1 MTGRQWTDTEL
12 YIIGEHIEDF
22 DDGFITRRELLRR
35 VTLITG
41 SVAVTLALLPSLGCN
56 LSAPAAAPT
65 AAASTA
71 PSPAAVATAAATPFA
86 IPPAART
93 TDGITVKA
101 DDPRISAGPV
111 SDLRGQDGAPLIAYR
126 AAPKGASLGGILVVQ
141 ENRGVTEHIKDVVR
155 RAATAG
161 FTALAV
167 DVLSREGGIEK
178 LGNDYSGAL
187 AKRTPDQVVADMRAG
202 LDALDRTER
211 GRLATVGFCF
221 GGGVVW
227 QLVNAGA
234 PLKAAAPFYG
244 PKPADISG
252 FAKTKTAVLAIYGEL
267 DTRIT
272 GSAPEMEAALK
283 QSGAPYQI
291 TVYPGANHAF
301 HNDTSERYAADQAQK
316 AWIATMEWYQSKTA
330 DRRDGVDGT
339 GSA

>member
-1 MTGRQWTDTEL
+1 MTERQWTDTEL

-41 SVAVTLALLPSLGCN
+41 SAVVTLALLPSLGCN
-56 LSAPAAAPT
+56 LNAPAAAPT
-65 AAASTA
+65 VAASTT
-71 PSPAAVATAAATPFA
+71 PSPAAAATAAATPFA
-86 IPPAART
+86 IPPAGRT
-93 TDGITVKA
+93 TDGVTVKA

-111 SDLRGQDGAPLIAYR
+111 TDLRGPDGATLIAYR

-187 AKRTPDQVVADMRAG
+187 AKRTPDQVLADMRAG

-234 PLKAAAPFYG
+234 PLRAAAPYYG

-252 FAKTKTAVLAIYGEL
+252 LARTKTAVLAFYGEL

-283 QSGAPYQI
+283 QSGSPHQI
-291 TVYPGANHAF
+291 SVHPGANHAF
-301 HNDTSERYAADQAQK
+301 HNDTSERYAAEQAQK
-316 AWIATMEWYQSKTA
+316 AWIATIEWF
-330 DRRDGVDGT
+330 RRHL
-339 GSA
+339 A

>member
-111 SDLRGQDGAPLIAYR
+111 SDLRPS
-126 AAPKGASLGGILVVQ
+126 P
-141 ENRGVTEHIKDVVR
+141 
-155 RAATAG
+155 
-161 FTALAV
+161 
-167 DVLSREGGIEK
+167 
-178 LGNDYSGAL
+178 
-187 AKRTPDQVVADMRAG
+187 
-202 LDALDRTER
+202 
-211 GRLATVGFCF
+211 
-221 GGGVVW
+221 
-227 QLVNAGA
+227 
-234 PLKAAAPFYG
+234 
-244 PKPADISG
+244 
-252 FAKTKTAVLAIYGEL
+252 
-267 DTRIT
+267 
-272 GSAPEMEAALK
+272 
-283 QSGAPYQI
+283 
-291 TVYPGANHAF
+291 
-301 HNDTSERYAADQAQK
+301 
-316 AWIATMEWYQSKTA
+316 
-330 DRRDGVDGT
+330 
-339 GSA
+339 

>member
-1 MTGRQWTDTEL
+1 MTERQWTDTEL

-22 DDGFITRRELLRR
+22 QDGIITRRELLRR

-41 SVAVTLALLPSLGCN
+41 AAAVTLALLPSLGCN
-56 LSAPAAAPT
+56 LNAPAAAPAT
-65 AAASTA
+65 AASRI

-86 IPPAART
+86 TPPAARS

-101 DDPRISAGPV
+101 DDPRITAGPV
-111 SDLRGQDGAPLIAYR
+111 SDLKGPDGATLIAYR
-126 AAPKGASLGGILVVQ
+126 AAPKAASLGGILVVQ

-161 FTALAV
+161 FTALAI
-167 DVLSREGGIEK
+167 DVLSREGGADR
-178 LGNDYSGAL
+178 LGADYSGAL
-187 AKRTPDQVVADMRAG
+187 ARRTPDQVLADMRVG

-211 GRLATVGFCF
+211 GRLAAVGFCF

-234 PLKAAAPFYG
+234 PLKAAAPYYG

-252 FAKTKTAVLAIYGEL
+252 LAKTKTAVLAIYGEL

-272 GSAPEMEAALK
+272 ASGPEMEVALK

-291 TVYPGANHAF
+291 TIHPGANHAF
-301 HNDTSERYAADQAQK
+301 HNDTSERYAAEQAQR
-316 AWIATMEWYQSKTA
+316 AWIATMEWFRKYLAT
-330 DRRDGVDGT
+330 
-339 GSA
+339 

>member
-1 MTGRQWTDTEL
+1 MTERQWTDTEL

-41 SVAVTLALLPSLGCN
+41 SAAVTLALLPSLGCN
-56 LSAPAAAPT
+56 LNAPAAAPT
-65 AAASTA
+65 VAASTT
-71 PSPAAVATAAATPFA
+71 PSPAAAATAAATPFA

-93 TDGITVKA
+93 TDGVTVKP

-111 SDLRGQDGAPLIAYR
+111 TDLRGPDGATLIAYR
-126 AAPKGASLGGILVVQ
+126 AAPKSTSLGGILVVQ

-167 DVLSREGGIEK
+167 DVLSREGGLEK

-187 AKRTPDQVVADMRAG
+187 AKRTPDQVLADMRAG

-211 GRLATVGFCF
+211 GRLAAVGFCF

-234 PLKAAAPFYG
+234 PLRAAAPYYG

-252 FAKTKTAVLAIYGEL
+252 IVRTKTAVLAIYGEL

-283 QSGAPYQI
+283 QSGSPHQI
-291 TVYPGANHAF
+291 SVQPGANHAF
-301 HNDTSERYAADQAQK
+301 HNDTGERYAAEQAQK
-316 AWIATMEWYQSKTA
+316 AWIATIEWFKRHLA
-330 DRRDGVDGT
+330 
-339 GSA
+339 

>member
-1 MTGRQWTDTEL
+1 
-12 YIIGEHIEDF
+12 
-22 DDGFITRRELLRR
+22 
-35 VTLITG
+35 V
-41 SVAVTLALLPSLGCN
+41 
-56 LSAPAAAPT
+56 
-65 AAASTA
+65 AASTT
-71 PSPAAVATAAATPFA
+71 PSPAAAATAAATPFA
-86 IPPAART
+86 IPPAGRT
-93 TDGITVKA
+93 TDGVTVKA

-111 SDLRGQDGAPLIAYR
+111 TDLRGPDGATLIAYR

-187 AKRTPDQVVADMRAG
+187 AKRTPDQVLADMRAG

-234 PLKAAAPFYG
+234 PLRAAAPYYG

-252 FAKTKTAVLAIYGEL
+252 LARTKTAVLAFYGEL

-283 QSGAPYQI
+283 QSGAPHQI
-291 TVYPGANHAF
+291 AVHPGANHAF
-301 HNDTSERYAADQAQK
+301 HNDTSERYAAEQAQK
-316 AWIATMEWYQSKTA
+316 AWIATIEWF
-330 DRRDGVDGT
+330 RRHL
-339 GSA
+339 A